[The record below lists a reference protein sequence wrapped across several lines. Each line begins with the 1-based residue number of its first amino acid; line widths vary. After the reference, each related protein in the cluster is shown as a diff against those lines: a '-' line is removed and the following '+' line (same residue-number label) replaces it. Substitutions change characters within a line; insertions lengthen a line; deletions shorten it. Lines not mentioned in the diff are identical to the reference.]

1 MKKIALILALVL
13 VFACALVACDTT
25 ETNSTPANESSVAG
39 TESTPA
45 DESEPADESAP
56 VDESEPADES
66 TPAEE
71 SKEPV
76 EAGDVL
82 TNGMAYTTSEQF
94 RQGGA
99 DAGWGWDDNA
109 PIAYPDEDGKSLTD
123 GAKDPGDNDY
133 QNVVWAG
140 FNPGT
145 PTYKAQGYNAITFQF
160 DESVSIAKTVV
171 TIATSALGNGIG
183 AENTTFEVFVSDDGE
198 TWTSVGTAQAT
209 DDASVNYVEVV
220 IEGAGTGKYVEVR
233 MVRAGWAFISEVEVY
248 AAK

>member
-1 MKKIALILALVL
+1 MKKIALILALVM
-13 VFACALVACDTT
+13 VFACALVACDSA
-25 ETNSTPANESSVAG
+25 ETNSTPADESSVAG
-39 TESTPA
+39 TESTP
-45 DESEPADESAP
+45 
-56 VDESEPADES
+56 VDEETKATCTYM

-76 EAGDVL
+76 EAGEVI

-99 DAGWGWDDNA
+99 PDWGWDDNA
-109 PIAYPDEDGKSLTD
+109 PISYPDEDGKSLTD

-133 QNVVWAG
+133 NNVVWAG

-171 TIATSALGNGIG
+171 TIATSALQNGIG
-183 AENTTFEVFVSDDGE
+183 CENTTFEVLVSDDGE
-198 TWTSVGTAQAT
+198 TWTSVGAAAAA

>member
-1 MKKIALILALVL
+1 MKKIALILALVM
-13 VFACALVACDTT
+13 VFACALVACDPAETT
-25 ETNSTPANESSVAG
+25 SEPANESSVVEN
-39 TESTPA
+39 ESTPA
-45 DESEPADESAP
+45 ESEPEAGGESEPA
-56 VDESEPADES
+56 ESEPAES
-66 TPAEE
+66 EPEEE

-76 EAGDVL
+76 AAGEVL
-82 TNGMAYTTSEQF
+82 TTGMAYTASEQF

-109 PIAYPDEDGKSLTD
+109 PIAYPDEDGVTLTD
-123 GAKDPGDNDY
+123 GVKDPGDNDY
-133 QNVVWAG
+133 QNAVWAG

-183 AENTTFEVFVSDDGE
+183 AANTTFEVFVSDDGE
-198 TWTSVGTAQAT
+198 NWTSVGTAAAE
-209 DDASVNYVEVV
+209 DDASVNFVEVV

-233 MVRAGWAFISEVEVY
+233 MVRAGWMFVSEVEVY
-248 AAK
+248 SAAE